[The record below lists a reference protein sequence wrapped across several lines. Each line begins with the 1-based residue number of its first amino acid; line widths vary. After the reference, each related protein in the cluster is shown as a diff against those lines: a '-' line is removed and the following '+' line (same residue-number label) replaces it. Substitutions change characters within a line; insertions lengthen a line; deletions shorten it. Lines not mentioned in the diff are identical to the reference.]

1 MSVEDEFVP
10 SSLPQVNSLQAS
22 APVEREDKECTDN
35 RKGNPL
41 AARD

>member
-1 MSVEDEFVP
+1 MSVEDEFLP

-22 APVEREDKECTDN
+22 APAKREDNERTNN